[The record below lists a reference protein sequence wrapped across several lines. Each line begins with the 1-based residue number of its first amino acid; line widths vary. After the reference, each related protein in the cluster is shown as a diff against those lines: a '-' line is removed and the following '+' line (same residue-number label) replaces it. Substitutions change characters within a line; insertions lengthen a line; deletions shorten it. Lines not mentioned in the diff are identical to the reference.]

1 MMRALIAQESR
12 GQVHYKAIHLL
23 DGSVLA
29 DELYKIF
36 EYCFI
41 LSIVKLTLQEPGLLL
56 FKNVAIHYG
65 SDATVHG
72 PGIEPVIGVPG
83 RNMFICIDRNNR
95 RRHET
100 IQEHSSGL
108 QF

>member
-1 MMRALIAQESR
+1 MDS
-12 GQVHYKAIHLL
+12 
-23 DGSVLA
+23 SVLA
-29 DELYKIF
+29 DELYNIF

-72 PGIEPVIGVPG
+72 QGKEPVIGVPG
-83 RNMFICIDRNNR
+83 CNMFICIDRNSR